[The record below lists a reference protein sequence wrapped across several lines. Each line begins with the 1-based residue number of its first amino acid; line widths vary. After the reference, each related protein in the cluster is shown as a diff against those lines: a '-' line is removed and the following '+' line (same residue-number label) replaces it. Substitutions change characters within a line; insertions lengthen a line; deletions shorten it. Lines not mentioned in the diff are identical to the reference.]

1 MAHPVRLIKVNHIS
15 MYKYR
20 ICYRNFRT
28 HITFIAIQ
36 VKRDKRLTLCCQLV
50 IRYLSLVWC
59 LQRVCGPVLSDQGP
73 DTVFPNIV
81 HTVDV
86 SLYLGTYR
94 LNPYQRGLH
103 HCLLGYHTIAQVQ
116 VIHSPYKDSLEPK
129 WNICYFCVEI
139 MLRNVICFGRC
150 HCNLMLSSVL

>member
-1 MAHPVRLIKVNHIS
+1 MAHPVRLIKVNHVS

-36 VKRDKRLTLCCQLV
+36 IKRDKRLTLCCQLV
-50 IRYLSLVWC
+50 IRYLSFAWC
-59 LQRVCGPVLSDQGP
+59 LQLVCGPVLSDQGP
-73 DTVFPNIV
+73 DTVLPNIV

-86 SLYLGTYR
+86 SLYLGTDR

-103 HCLLGYHTIAQVQ
+103 HYLLGYHTIAQVQ
-116 VIHSPYKDSLEPK
+116 VIHSIIRIHWNRKETFAILCRNNATQCYMFWKMSRYKVP
-129 WNICYFCVEI
+129 
-139 MLRNVICFGRC
+139 
-150 HCNLMLSSVL
+150 